1 MELTDKLILGVLII
15 LFVQVVLLSMI
26 GNVLDKIHYV
36 LKEIMHKLGAK
47 NEM

>member
-26 GNVLDKIHYV
+26 GKVLDKTHYV
-36 LKEIMHKLGAK
+36 LKEIMHKLAPK
-47 NEM
+47 NE